1 MIIYNK
7 YTGNW
12 LTLFLLSLIAGC
24 SEPSGEQLDTID
36 NSDPE
41 YIAGETYYGRN
52 SYTEYRPGNL
62 PIIIGTPHG
71 GSEKPEEIPDRTW
84 GTTV

>member
-1 MIIYNK
+1 MIINK
-7 YTGNW
+7 KYVFNR
-12 LTLFLLSLIAGC
+12 LMLLLLSLIAGC
-24 SEPSGEQLDTID
+24 NEPSGEQLDNID

-52 SYTEYRPGNL
+52 SYTEYQPGNL